1 MKIKLKIRFIILPII
16 SVLGIGLAVYLVYK
30 QSRPAPNAPPSGQPT
45 KSPFSNR
52 VAGSGLVE
60 PATEIMNI
68 GTSISGTVQSISVKE
83 GQLLKKGDILF
94 TIDQRDT
101 MAQLGAAKA
110 KLEVA
115 TRKVEQLKSM
125 PRVEDVDR
133 AKAIVAQRQSA
144 LDDATLRLQRLNA
157 VEDQSAISANEKPTR
172 MFEMNLTTARLA
184 EAQSELAKLMKGT
197 YPEDL
202 AVAVAEAKVA
212 DADVGMLQTD
222 LAQSE
227 VKAPIDGTVLRVNA
241 RAGEFAAAGTLREGL
256 VVMGQLTP
264 LHIRV
269 DVDELDAW
277 RFDPKGKAV
286 AVLRG
291 GKIVEFPIEYVRTVP
306 VVIPKRTLTGEN
318 SERIDTRVME
328 MIYRF
333 QQDNPQV
340 LPGQLL
346 DVYIDSGSIAS
357 PTTQPA
363 QTLQP
368 SKPVETAKPSEATKP
383 V

>member
-101 MAQLGAAKA
+101 VAQLGAAKA

-125 PRVEDVDR
+125 PRVEDLDR

-144 LDDATLRLQRLNA
+144 VDDATLRLQRLNA

>member
-30 QSRPAPNAPPSGQPT
+30 QSRPAPTAPPSGQPT

-101 MAQLGAAKA
+101 VAQLGAAKA

-144 LDDATLRLQRLNA
+144 VDDATLRLQRLNA

-172 MFEMNLTTARLA
+172 MFELNLTTARLA

>member
-30 QSRPAPNAPPSGQPT
+30 QSRPAPNAPPSGHPT

-101 MAQLGAAKA
+101 VAQLGAAKA

-172 MFEMNLTTARLA
+172 MFEMNLTTSRLA

-368 SKPVETAKPSEATKP
+368 SKPVETAKPSESTKP

>member
-101 MAQLGAAKA
+101 VAQLGAAKA

-144 LDDATLRLQRLNA
+144 VDDATLRLQRLNA

-368 SKPVETAKPSEATKP
+368 SKPVETAKPSESTKP

>member
-1 MKIKLKIRFIILPII
+1 MKIKIRFVILPII
-16 SVLGIGLAVYLVYK
+16 AIVGIGLACYTVYK

-68 GTSISGTVQSISVKE
+68 GTSISCIVQSVQVIE
-83 GQLLKKGDILF
+83 GQLVKKGAVLF
-94 TIDQRDT
+94 TLDQRDFV
-101 MAQLGAAKA
+101 AQLAAAKA
-110 KLEVA
+110 KCDVA
-115 TRKVEQLKSM
+115 NRKVEQLKSM
-125 PRVEDVDR
+125 PRIEDVDR
-133 AKAIVAQRQSA
+133 AKSIVAQRQSA
-144 LDDATLRLQRLNA
+144 LDDATLRLERLNA
-157 VEDQSAISANEKPTR
+157 VEDQTAISANERPTR
-172 MFEMNLTTARLA
+172 MFEINLTTSRLA
-184 EAQSELAKLMKGT
+184 EAKAELAKIMKGT

-202 AVAVAEAKVA
+202 AVAVADAKVSEA
-212 DADVGMLQTD
+212 EVQMLQTD
-222 LAQSE
+222 IDQSQ
-227 VKAPIDGTVLRVNA
+227 VKSPIDGTVLRVNI
-241 RAGEFAAAGTLREGL
+241 RPGEFAMAGAMRDGL
-256 VVMGQLTP
+256 VVVGQLTP

-291 GKIVEFPIEYVRTVP
+291 GKIVEFPIEYVRTIP

-328 MIYRF
+328 IIYRF
-333 QQDNPQV
+333 TQDNPQV

-346 DVYIDSGSIAS
+346 DVYIDSGSIA
-357 PTTQPA
+357 PTTPA
-363 QTLQP
+363 STPASMPMQTVEP
-368 SKPVETAKPSEATKP
+368 TKPVETTKP
-383 V
+383 VSG

>member
-30 QSRPAPNAPPSGQPT
+30 QSRPAPTAPPSGQPT

-184 EAQSELAKLMKGT
+184 EAQSELSKLMKGT

-227 VKAPIDGTVLRVNA
+227 VKAPIDGTVLRVNT

-368 SKPVETAKPSEATKP
+368 SKPVETAKPSESTKP

>member
-101 MAQLGAAKA
+101 VAQLGAAKA

-144 LDDATLRLQRLNA
+144 VDDATLRLQRLNA

-172 MFEMNLTTARLA
+172 MFELNLTTSRLA

-202 AVAVAEAKVA
+202 AVAVAEAKVV

-333 QQDNPQV
+333 TQDNPKV

-346 DVYIDSGSIAS
+346 DVYIDSGLITPATSATPVTPAS
-357 PTTQPA
+357 VPA
-363 QTLQP
+363 P
-368 SKPVETAKPSEATKP
+368 AAEPAKSN
-383 V
+383 

>member
-1 MKIKLKIRFIILPII
+1 MKIKMKIRFIILPII

-68 GTSISGTVQSISVKE
+68 GTSIPGTVQSVSVKE
-83 GQLLKKGDILF
+83 GQLVKKGDILF

-101 MAQLGAAKA
+101 VAQLGAAKA

-115 TRKVEQLKSM
+115 NRKVEQLKSM
-125 PRVEDVDR
+125 PHAEDVDR
-133 AKAIVAQRQSA
+133 ATAIVAQRQSA
-144 LDDATLRLQRLNA
+144 VNDATLRLERLNA
-157 VEDQSAISANEKPTR
+157 VEDQSAISANERPTR
-172 MFEMNLTTARLA
+172 MFEMSLTKSRLD
-184 EAQSELAKLMKGT
+184 EAKSELARMMKGT

-212 DADVGMLQTD
+212 DADVAMLQTD
-222 LAQSE
+222 LLQSE

-241 RAGEFAAAGTLREGL
+241 RAGEFASAGALREGL

-277 RFDPKGKAV
+277 RFDPNGKAV
-286 AVLRG
+286 AMLRG

-333 QQDNPQV
+333 TQDNPKV

-346 DVYIDSGSIAS
+346 DVYIDSGLIT
-357 PTTQPA
+357 PTTPA
-363 QTLQP
+363 TPASVPALN
-368 SKPVETAKPSEATKP
+368 VEPAKPK
-383 V
+383 

>member
-306 VVIPKRTLTGEN
+306 GVIPKRTLTGEN

>member
-125 PRVEDVDR
+125 PRVEDLDR

-368 SKPVETAKPSEATKP
+368 SKPVETAKPSESTKP

>member
-30 QSRPAPNAPPSGQPT
+30 QSRPAPTAPPSGQPT

-101 MAQLGAAKA
+101 VAQLGAAKA

-144 LDDATLRLQRLNA
+144 VDDATLRLQRLNA

-172 MFEMNLTTARLA
+172 MFELNLTTSRLA

-202 AVAVAEAKVA
+202 AVAVAEAKVV

-333 QQDNPQV
+333 TQDNPKV

-346 DVYIDSGSIAS
+346 DVYIDSGLITPATSATPVTPAS
-357 PTTQPA
+357 VPA
-363 QTLQP
+363 P
-368 SKPVETAKPSEATKP
+368 AVEPAKSN
-383 V
+383 

>member
-30 QSRPAPNAPPSGQPT
+30 QSRPAPTAPPSGQPT

-101 MAQLGAAKA
+101 AAQLGAAKA

-144 LDDATLRLQRLNA
+144 VDDATLRLQRLNA

-172 MFEMNLTTARLA
+172 MFEMNLTTSRLA

-277 RFDPKGKAV
+277 RFDPNGKAV

-333 QQDNPQV
+333 TQDNPKV

-346 DVYIDSGSIAS
+346 DVYIDSGLIT
-357 PTTQPA
+357 PTTPA
-363 QTLQP
+363 TPASVPALT
-368 SKPVETAKPSEATKP
+368 VEPAKPK
-383 V
+383 

>member
-30 QSRPAPNAPPSGQPT
+30 QSRPAPTAPPSGQPT

-101 MAQLGAAKA
+101 VAQLGAAKA

-144 LDDATLRLQRLNA
+144 VDDATLRLQRLNA

-172 MFEMNLTTARLA
+172 MFELNLTTSRLA

-256 VVMGQLTP
+256 VVIGQLTP

-368 SKPVETAKPSEATKP
+368 SKPVETAKPSESTKP
-383 V
+383 I

>member
-101 MAQLGAAKA
+101 VAQLGAAKA

-125 PRVEDVDR
+125 PRVEDLDR

-368 SKPVETAKPSEATKP
+368 SKPVETAKPSESTKP

>member
-144 LDDATLRLQRLNA
+144 LDDATLRLQRLNS

-172 MFEMNLTTARLA
+172 MFEMNLTTSRLA

-368 SKPVETAKPSEATKP
+368 SKPVETAKPSESTKP
-383 V
+383 I

>member
-30 QSRPAPNAPPSGQPT
+30 QSRPAPTAPPSGQPT

-101 MAQLGAAKA
+101 VAQLGAAKA

-144 LDDATLRLQRLNA
+144 VDDATLRLQRLNA

-172 MFEMNLTTARLA
+172 MFEMNLTTSRLA

-256 VVMGQLTP
+256 VVIGQLTP

-368 SKPVETAKPSEATKP
+368 SKPVETAKPSESTKP
-383 V
+383 I

>member
-30 QSRPAPNAPPSGQPT
+30 QSRPAPTAPPSGQPT

-184 EAQSELAKLMKGT
+184 EAQSELSKLMKGT

-227 VKAPIDGTVLRVNA
+227 VKAPIDGTVLRVNT

-333 QQDNPQV
+333 TQDNPKV

-346 DVYIDSGSIAS
+346 DVYIDSGLIT
-357 PTTQPA
+357 PTTPA
-363 QTLQP
+363 SVP
-368 SKPVETAKPSEATKP
+368 APAVEPVKPN
-383 V
+383 

>member
-1 MKIKLKIRFIILPII
+1 MKIKFKIRFIILPII

-172 MFEMNLTTARLA
+172 MFEMNLTTSRLA

-368 SKPVETAKPSEATKP
+368 SKPVETAKPSESTKP

>member
-101 MAQLGAAKA
+101 VAQLGAAKA

-125 PRVEDVDR
+125 PRVEDLDR

-172 MFEMNLTTARLA
+172 MFELNLTTARLA

-357 PTTQPA
+357 PTTQPS

-368 SKPVETAKPSEATKP
+368 SKPVETAKPSESTKP

>member
-30 QSRPAPNAPPSGQPT
+30 QSRPAPTAPPSGQPT

-101 MAQLGAAKA
+101 VAQLGAAKA

-144 LDDATLRLQRLNA
+144 VDDATLRLQRLNA

-172 MFEMNLTTARLA
+172 MFELNLTTSRLA
-184 EAQSELAKLMKGT
+184 EAQSELAKLIKGT

-333 QQDNPQV
+333 TQDNPKV

-346 DVYIDSGSIAS
+346 DVYIDSGLIT
-357 PTTQPA
+357 PTTPA
-363 QTLQP
+363 TP
-368 SKPVETAKPSEATKP
+368 ASVPAPAVEPAKPN
-383 V
+383 

>member
-1 MKIKLKIRFIILPII
+1 MKMKVRFIILPII
-16 SVLGIGLAVYLVYK
+16 ALIGIGLAIYTVYK

-68 GTSISGTVQSISVKE
+68 GTSISGTVQSVSVKE
-83 GQLLKKGDILF
+83 GQLVKKGDILF

-101 MAQLGAAKA
+101 VAQLIAAKA

-115 TRKVEQLKSM
+115 NRKVEQLKSM
-125 PRVEDVDR
+125 PRQEDVDR
-133 AKAIVAQRQSA
+133 TKAVVAQRQSA
-144 LDDATLRLQRLNA
+144 VDDATHRLERLNA
-157 VEDQSAISANEKPTR
+157 VEDQSAISANERPTR
-172 MFEMNLTTARLA
+172 MFEMNLSKARLD
-184 EAQSELAKLMKGT
+184 EAKSELAHMMKGT

-212 DADVGMLQTD
+212 DADVAMLQTD

-241 RAGEFAAAGTLREGL
+241 RAGEFASAGALREGL

-286 AVLRG
+286 AMLRG

-328 MIYRF
+328 IIYRF
-333 QQDNPQV
+333 TQDNPKV

-346 DVYIDSGSIAS
+346 DVYIDSGTITPDTLVA
-357 PTTQPA
+357 PA
-363 QTLQP
+363 Q
-368 SKPVETAKPSEATKP
+368 KVEPAK
-383 V
+383 VG

>member
-1 MKIKLKIRFIILPII
+1 MKIKMKIRFIILPII

-30 QSRPAPNAPPSGQPT
+30 QSRPAPTAPPSGQPT

-68 GTSISGTVQSISVKE
+68 GTSISGTVQSVSVKE
-83 GQLLKKGDILF
+83 GQLVKKGDILF

-101 MAQLGAAKA
+101 VAQLGAAKA

-115 TRKVEQLKSM
+115 NRKVEQLKSM
-125 PRVEDVDR
+125 PHAEDVDR

-144 LDDATLRLQRLNA
+144 VNDATLRLERLNA
-157 VEDQSAISANEKPTR
+157 VEDQSAISANERPTR
-172 MFEMNLTTARLA
+172 MFEMSLTKSRLD
-184 EAQSELAKLMKGT
+184 EAKSELARMMKGT

-212 DADVGMLQTD
+212 DADVAMLQTD
-222 LAQSE
+222 LLQSD

-241 RAGEFAAAGTLREGL
+241 RAGEFASAGALREGL

-277 RFDPKGKAV
+277 RFDPNGKAV
-286 AVLRG
+286 AMLRG

-333 QQDNPQV
+333 TQDNPKV

-346 DVYIDSGSIAS
+346 DVYIDSGLITPATSATPVTPAS
-357 PTTQPA
+357 VPA
-363 QTLQP
+363 P
-368 SKPVETAKPSEATKP
+368 AVAPAKPN
-383 V
+383 

>member
-30 QSRPAPNAPPSGQPT
+30 QSRPAPTAPPSGQPT

-101 MAQLGAAKA
+101 VAQLGAAKA

-144 LDDATLRLQRLNA
+144 VDDATLRLQRLNA

-172 MFEMNLTTARLA
+172 MFEMNLTTSRLA

-241 RAGEFAAAGTLREGL
+241 RAGEFASAGALREGL

-357 PTTQPA
+357 PTTQPS

-368 SKPVETAKPSEATKP
+368 SKPVETAKPSESTKP

>member
-1 MKIKLKIRFIILPII
+1 MKIKMKIRFIILPII
-16 SVLGIGLAVYLVYK
+16 AVLGIGLAVYLVYK

-101 MAQLGAAKA
+101 VAQLGAAKA

-172 MFEMNLTTARLA
+172 MFEINLTTSRLA

-368 SKPVETAKPSEATKP
+368 SKPIETAKPSESTKP

>member
-172 MFEMNLTTARLA
+172 MFELNLTTARLA

-368 SKPVETAKPSEATKP
+368 SKPVETAKPSESTKP

>member
-101 MAQLGAAKA
+101 VAQLGAAKA

-144 LDDATLRLQRLNA
+144 VDDATLRLQRLNA

-172 MFEMNLTTARLA
+172 MFEMNLTTSRLA

-368 SKPVETAKPSEATKP
+368 SKPVETAKPSESTKP

>member
-1 MKIKLKIRFIILPII
+1 MKMKIRFIILPII
-16 SVLGIGLAVYLVYK
+16 ALIGIGLAIYTVYK
-30 QSRPAPNAPPSGQPT
+30 QNRPAPNSPPSGQPT

-60 PATEIMNI
+60 PASEIMNI
-68 GTSISGTVQSISVKE
+68 GTSIPGTVQSVSVKE
-83 GQLLKKGDILF
+83 GQLVKKGDILF

-101 MAQLGAAKA
+101 VAQLGAAKA

-125 PRVEDVDR
+125 PRAEEVDR
-133 AKAIVAQRQSA
+133 ATAIVAQRQSA
-144 LDDATLRLQRLNA
+144 VNDATLRLERLNA
-157 VEDQSAISANEKPTR
+157 VEDQSAISANERPTR
-172 MFEMNLTTARLA
+172 MFEMSLTKSRLD
-184 EAQSELAKLMKGT
+184 EAKSELARMMKGT

-202 AVAVAEAKVA
+202 AVAMAEAKVA
-212 DADVGMLQTD
+212 DADVAMLQTD

-241 RAGEFAAAGTLREGL
+241 RAGEFASAGALREGL

-277 RFDPKGKAV
+277 RFDPNGKAV
-286 AVLRG
+286 AMLRG

-333 QQDNPQV
+333 TQDNPKV

-346 DVYIDSGSIAS
+346 DVYIDSGLVTPATPATPVTPATPAS
-357 PTTQPA
+357 PASVPVQVVEPA
-363 QTLQP
+363 K
-368 SKPVETAKPSEATKP
+368 SN
-383 V
+383 

>member
-101 MAQLGAAKA
+101 VAQLGAAKA

-144 LDDATLRLQRLNA
+144 VDDATLRLQRLNA

-172 MFEMNLTTARLA
+172 MFELNLTTARLA

-357 PTTQPA
+357 PTTQPS

-368 SKPVETAKPSEATKP
+368 SKPVETAKPSESTKP

>member
-1 MKIKLKIRFIILPII
+1 MKMKIRFIILPII
-16 SVLGIGLAVYLVYK
+16 AVIGIGLAVYTVYK

-60 PATEIMNI
+60 PASEIMNI
-68 GTSISGTVQSISVKE
+68 GTSIPGTVQSVSVKE
-83 GQLLKKGDILF
+83 GQFVKKGDILF

-101 MAQLGAAKA
+101 VAQLSAAKA
-110 KLEVA
+110 KAEVA
-115 TRKVEQLKSM
+115 ARKVEQLKSM
-125 PRVEDVDR
+125 PHAEDVDR
-133 AKAIVAQRQSA
+133 AKAIVAQRQA
-144 LDDATLRLQRLNA
+144 AVEDATHRLERLNA
-157 VEDQSAISANEKPTR
+157 VEDQSAISANERPTR
-172 MFEMNLTTARLA
+172 MFEMSLSKARFD
-184 EAQSELAKLMKGT
+184 EAKSELARMMKGT

-212 DADVGMLQTD
+212 DADVAMLQTD
-222 LAQSE
+222 LLQSD

-241 RAGEFAAAGTLREGL
+241 RAGEFASAGALREGL

-277 RFDPKGKAV
+277 RFDPRGKAV

-333 QQDNPQV
+333 TQDNPKV

-346 DVYIDSGSIAS
+346 DVYIDSGLIT
-357 PTTQPA
+357 PTTPA
-363 QTLQP
+363 T
-368 SKPVETAKPSEATKP
+368 PVTPASVPAPAVEPAKPN
-383 V
+383 

>member
-30 QSRPAPNAPPSGQPT
+30 QSRPAPTAPPSGQPT

-101 MAQLGAAKA
+101 VAQLGAAKA

-144 LDDATLRLQRLNA
+144 VDDATLRLQRLNA

-172 MFEMNLTTARLA
+172 MFELNLTTSRLA

-333 QQDNPQV
+333 TQDNPKV

-346 DVYIDSGSIAS
+346 DVYIDSGLIT
-357 PTTQPA
+357 PTTPA
-363 QTLQP
+363 SVP
-368 SKPVETAKPSEATKP
+368 APAVEPVKPN
-383 V
+383 

>member
-1 MKIKLKIRFIILPII
+1 MKMKIRFIILPII
-16 SVLGIGLAVYLVYK
+16 ALIGIGLAIYTVYK
-30 QSRPAPNAPPSGQPT
+30 QNRPAPNSPPSGQPT

-60 PATEIMNI
+60 PASEIMNI
-68 GTSISGTVQSISVKE
+68 GTSIPGTVQSVSVKE
-83 GQLLKKGDILF
+83 GQLVKKGDILF

-101 MAQLGAAKA
+101 VAQLGAAKA

-115 TRKVEQLKSM
+115 TRRVEQLKSM
-125 PRVEDVDR
+125 PHSEDVDR
-133 AKAIVAQRQSA
+133 ATAIVAQRQSA
-144 LDDATLRLQRLNA
+144 VNDATLRLERLNA
-157 VEDQSAISANEKPTR
+157 VEDQSAISANERPTR
-172 MFEMNLTTARLA
+172 MFEMSLTKSRLD
-184 EAQSELAKLMKGT
+184 EAKSELARMMKGT

-202 AVAVAEAKVA
+202 AVAMAEAKVA
-212 DADVGMLQTD
+212 DADVAMLQTD

-241 RAGEFAAAGTLREGL
+241 RAGEFASAGALREGL

-277 RFDPKGKAV
+277 RFDPNGKAV
-286 AVLRG
+286 AMLRG

-333 QQDNPQV
+333 TQDNPKV

-346 DVYIDSGSIAS
+346 DVYIDSGLVTSATPATPAS
-357 PTTQPA
+357 PA
-363 QTLQP
+363 
-368 SKPVETAKPSEATKP
+368 SVPVQVVEPAKPN
-383 V
+383 

>member
-172 MFEMNLTTARLA
+172 MFEMNLTTSRLA

-333 QQDNPQV
+333 TQDNPKV

-346 DVYIDSGSIAS
+346 DVYIDSGLIT
-357 PTTQPA
+357 PTTPA
-363 QTLQP
+363 TPASVPALT
-368 SKPVETAKPSEATKP
+368 VEPAKPK
-383 V
+383 

>member
-1 MKIKLKIRFIILPII
+1 MKMKIRFIILPII
-16 SVLGIGLAVYLVYK
+16 AVIGIGLAIYTVYK
-30 QSRPAPNAPPSGQPT
+30 QSRPAPTAPPSGQPT
-45 KSPFSNR
+45 KNPFSNR
-52 VAGSGLVE
+52 VAGNGLVE
-60 PATEIMNI
+60 PASEIMNI
-68 GTSISGTVQSISVKE
+68 GTSISGTVQSVTVKE

-101 MAQLGAAKA
+101 IAQLGAAKA

-115 TRKVEQLKSM
+115 NRKVEQLKSM
-125 PRVEDVDR
+125 PHAEDVDR

-144 LDDATLRLQRLNA
+144 VNDATLRLERLNA
-157 VEDQSAISANEKPTR
+157 VEDQSAISANERPTR
-172 MFEMNLTTARLA
+172 MFEMSLTKSRLD
-184 EAQSELAKLMKGT
+184 EAKSELARMMVGT

-212 DADVGMLQTD
+212 DADVAMLQTD
-222 LAQSE
+222 LLQSD

-241 RAGEFAAAGTLREGL
+241 RAGEFASAGALREGL

-333 QQDNPQV
+333 TQDNPKV

-346 DVYIDSGSIAS
+346 DVYIDSGLITPATSATPVTPAS
-357 PTTQPA
+357 VPA
-363 QTLQP
+363 P
-368 SKPVETAKPSEATKP
+368 AVEPAKPN
-383 V
+383 

>member
-1 MKIKLKIRFIILPII
+1 MKMKIRFIILPII
-16 SVLGIGLAVYLVYK
+16 AVIGIGLAIYTVYK
-30 QSRPAPNAPPSGQPT
+30 QSRPAPTAPPSGQPT

-68 GTSISGTVQSISVKE
+68 GTSIPGTVQSVSVKE
-83 GQLLKKGDILF
+83 GQLVKKGDILF

-101 MAQLGAAKA
+101 VAQLGAAKA

-125 PRVEDVDR
+125 PHAEDVDR
-133 AKAIVAQRQSA
+133 ATAIVAQRQSA
-144 LDDATLRLQRLNA
+144 VNDATLRLERLNA
-157 VEDQSAISANEKPTR
+157 VEDQSAISANERPTR
-172 MFEMNLTTARLA
+172 MFEMSLTKSRLD
-184 EAQSELAKLMKGT
+184 EAKSELARMMKGT

-202 AVAVAEAKVA
+202 AVAAAEAKVA
-212 DADVGMLQTD
+212 DADVAMLQTD

-241 RAGEFAAAGTLREGL
+241 RAGEFASAGALREGL

-277 RFDPKGKAV
+277 RFDPNGKAV
-286 AVLRG
+286 AMLRG
-291 GKIVEFPIEYVRTVP
+291 GKVVEFPIEYVRTVP

-333 QQDNPQV
+333 TQDNPKV

-346 DVYIDSGSIAS
+346 DVYIDSGLITPATPATPAS
-357 PTTQPA
+357 VPTPT
-363 QTLQP
+363 
-368 SKPVETAKPSEATKP
+368 VEPAKPN
-383 V
+383 

>member
-30 QSRPAPNAPPSGQPT
+30 QSRPAPTAPPSGQPT

-144 LDDATLRLQRLNA
+144 VDDATLRLQRLNA

-172 MFEMNLTTARLA
+172 MFEMNLTTSRLA

-202 AVAVAEAKVA
+202 AVAVAEAKVV

-333 QQDNPQV
+333 TQDNPKV

-346 DVYIDSGSIAS
+346 DVYIDSGLIT
-357 PTTQPA
+357 PTTPA
-363 QTLQP
+363 TP
-368 SKPVETAKPSEATKP
+368 ASVPAPVVEPAKPN
-383 V
+383 

>member
-30 QSRPAPNAPPSGQPT
+30 QSRPAPTAPPSGQPT

-101 MAQLGAAKA
+101 VAQLGAAKA

-144 LDDATLRLQRLNA
+144 VDDATLRLQRLNA

-172 MFEMNLTTARLA
+172 MFEMNLTTSRLA

-368 SKPVETAKPSEATKP
+368 SKPVETAKPSESTKP